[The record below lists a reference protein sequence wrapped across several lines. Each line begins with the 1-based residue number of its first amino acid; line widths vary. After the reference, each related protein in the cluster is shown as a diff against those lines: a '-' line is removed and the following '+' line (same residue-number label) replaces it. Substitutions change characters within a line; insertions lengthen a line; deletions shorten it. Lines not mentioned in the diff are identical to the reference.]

1 MSQLYYSPAS
11 IGDIYQNT
19 TDFNN
24 DTYQHLENS
33 DPIIIL
39 NGSDEIIFRENVCN
53 KIIDLKNDLIN
64 ELYNFD
70 TKNII
75 IDPKI
80 KEFVNNASELIN
92 DYKRE
97 QINMIQSE
105 KLYQDEVN
113 NTNKN
118 IKSLTSYNDIVSKLE
133 KEYINSSDSKEYID
147 NIIDNISIVVDKI
160 KDNTKLK
167 TAKNNYINSRTK
179 MLSYFELVKYLNK
192 DNLGSTCSLCFSNQ
206 VDKYM
211 IPCGHTLCSSC
222 KNNLELK
229 EYDNCIYCRKKID
242 SINSLYYL

>member
-1 MSQLYYSPAS
+1 MSNLYYSPAS

-19 TDFNN
+19 TEYNIDN
-24 DTYQHLENS
+24 YQHLENS
-33 DPIIIL
+33 EPIITF
-39 NGSDEIIFRENVCN
+39 NGSDEIIFRENICN

-70 TKNII
+70 NKNIQ
-75 IDPKI
+75 IDPNI

-92 DYKRE
+92 NYKKE
-97 QINMIQSE
+97 QINMIQLE

-113 NTNKN
+113 HTNKT

-133 KEYINSSDSKEYID
+133 KEYINSSDSKENID

-160 KDNTKLK
+160 KNNTNLK
-167 TAKNNYINSRTK
+167 NAKNNYINSRTK

-211 IPCGHTLCSSC
+211 VPCGHTLCSSC

-242 SINSLYYL
+242 TINSLYYL